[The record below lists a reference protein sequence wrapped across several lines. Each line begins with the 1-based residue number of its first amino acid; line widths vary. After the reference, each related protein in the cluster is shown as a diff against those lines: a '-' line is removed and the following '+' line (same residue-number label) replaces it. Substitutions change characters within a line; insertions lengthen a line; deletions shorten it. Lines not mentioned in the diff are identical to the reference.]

1 MEQRAASRIS
11 FNYNKGRVE
20 PSNLINNYNT
30 TNYIVEKYIVQPQEM
45 NIKILPSGA
54 IKLTPSLMKP
64 RAVIFLLALSKTEE
78 TTIFRLDRTR
88 KKLW

>member
-1 MEQRAASRIS
+1 MNKSVKDQKMEQRAASRIS

-45 NIKILPSGA
+45 NII
-54 IKLTPSLMKP
+54 MKD
-64 RAVIFLLALSKTEE
+64 K
-78 TTIFRLDRTR
+78 
-88 KKLW
+88 